1 MRKLT
6 SSNFENE
13 KFLEYDCPF
22 MTTLR
27 FIGKRWKPAVLWK
40 INDGKVRFSQLKEA
54 LPYISDKMLA
64 NTLNEL
70 EIDGILEKL
79 IFHEVPLRVEYKLT
93 DFGCGILPILNE
105 MNTWGLK
112 TKEKIKLDIK

>member
-1 MRKLT
+1 MRKKT

-27 FIGKRWKPAVLWK
+27 FIGKRWKPAVIWK
-40 INDGKVRFSQLKEA
+40 INEGYQRFNQLKEA

-64 NTLNEL
+64 STISEL
-70 EIDGILEKL
+70 DADGIIEKQ
-79 IFHEVPLRVEYKLT
+79 IFNEVPLRIEYEIT
-93 DFGCGILPILNE
+93 EFGKGILPILME
-105 MNTWGLK
+105 MNKWGNI
-112 TKEKIKLDIK
+112 TKENIRKLD